1 MRTSYLESLRVGFD
15 SLRIHPL
22 RTVLSTSGIVI
33 GVLALVATL
42 SITDGVDV
50 WSRQLIERESSVQDI
65 VVSTRTSIE
74 RDGLSFRV
82 HNAPVFIL
90 EDWSSARKA
99 VPNVSTA
106 LLTVSGSANISASR
120 RRRLVRLTASTP
132 NLPDFGGLDIL
143 AGRFYSDVDVQHG
156 NDVIVLGNR
165 LANELAMPRD
175 GQWLVG
181 HTIRVGPTRREVI
194 GVLTPRPGE
203 TDLVAFIP
211 IGRRPGFADFADERL
226 TPVLRLKASSV
237 EAVPEARDA
246 TIDWLAQRF
255 PGQRETLQID
265 VGLERLERTA
275 QAILL
280 TKLIFGLL
288 IALMLAIGGIGV
300 MNVLL
305 ASVAER
311 TREIGIRKAIGA
323 RSRDV
328 LLHFLAE
335 SVTVAT
341 VGSAIG
347 AVLGVGVAVG
357 ATAVFRQLTE
367 ASIYPVFT
375 ATTMEL
381 VVVTAIVVGIAF
393 GTYPARVAAR
403 LSPIDAIQRE

>member
-1 MRTSYLESLRVGFD
+1 MRTSYRESLRVGLD

-33 GVLALVATL
+33 GVLAMVATL

-65 VVSTRTSIE
+65 VVSTRTSLE
-74 RDGLSFRV
+74 RDGLQVRV
-82 HNAPVFIL
+82 HNAPVFTL
-90 EDWSSARKA
+90 DDWSSARKS
-99 VPNVSTA
+99 VPHVTSA

-120 RRRLVRLTASTP
+120 RRRLVLLTASTP
-132 NLPDFGGLDIL
+132 NLADFGALDVL
-143 AGRFYSDVDVQHG
+143 AGRFYSDIDVQHD

-181 HTIRVGPTRREVI
+181 RMVRVGPTRREVV

-203 TDLVAFIP
+203 TDLVAFVP
-211 IGRRPGFADFADERL
+211 IGRRPSVADFADARL

-237 EAVPEARDA
+237 EQVPEARDA
-246 TIDWLAQRF
+246 TIDWIAQRF

-288 IALMLAIGGIGV
+288 IALMLAIGGIGI

-335 SVTVAT
+335 SVTVAA

-347 AVLGVGVAVG
+347 ALLGVGVAIG
-357 ATAVFRQLTE
+357 ATAVFRRITE
-367 ASIYPVFT
+367 AGIYPVFT
-375 ATTMEL
+375 VTTMML
-381 VVVTAIVVGIAF
+381 VVVTAVVVGIAF